1 MEAAVLA
8 GLLASDVALVIS
20 ATERS
25 RSVQGTGRSWPDPRS
40 CCGPAD
46 ARTARHS
53 LDHRLAGHY
62 EDIADHIVDVEP
74 FHADDDPE
82 RAIARHILQVL
93 VAGESR
99 GSVRAQSRA
108 PSRADGRR
116 CDDVQDA
123 LTRLDRQLSPHL
135 EAMADHIVDVEP
147 FHADDD
153 PGRAIARHIARL
165 LAHDDARPADPA

>member
-1 MEAAVLA
+1 M
-8 GLLASDVALVIS
+8 IS
-20 ATERS
+20 ATGAIEISPGDREILARS
-25 RSVQGTGRSWPDPRS
+25 AVVLWTRGRED
-40 CCGPAD
+40 GPAQP
-46 ARTARHS
+46 
-53 LDHRLAGHY
+53 DHRLAGHY

-99 GSVRAQSRA
+99 GSVRAQSRL
-108 PSRADGRR
+108 SRADGRR

-165 LAHDDARPADPA
+165 LAHDDARPADPAQLAAGQTAAAR